1 MLTATNSWGTVIGF
15 GNSFFSAANFA
26 NPSTM
31 GPKSVPL
38 LPKKYLIPRARRI
51 SKYAWA
57 TVSTGKVRFVSIKG
71 LLKGAPPR
79 VLSDP
84 IAFSGKCLQK
94 MPIDQGLYLTGLCF
108 QPCCLRRSLRE
119 EDLIDNRYGGG
130 DRGAFFL
137 SGVWPSGYRRPSG
150 AQL

>member
-1 MLTATNSWGTVIGF
+1 MLTATNSWGTVIGL
-15 GNSFFSAANFA
+15 GCGFFSAANFA

-38 LPKKYLIPRARRI
+38 LPKKFLSPRARRI

-57 TVSTGKVRFVSIKG
+57 TFSTGTVIIRFVSI
-71 LLKGAPPR
+71 KGAPPR

-130 DRGAFFL
+130 GRGAFFL